1 MYNATEI
8 KNRPEKINGKRT
20 RGKGRKNPSAKKM
33 RKMLAR
39 AINAPSLSANAF
51 DAALHIHLVDV
62 VVIVVVGFRVVVVV
76 NVDVMFILFSSSVVE
91 HVRGDYP
98 NRSSR
103 TVNHP

>member
-1 MYNATEI
+1 MYNATE
-8 KNRPEKINGKRT
+8 KKSSGKINGKRT

-39 AINAPSLSANAF
+39 AINVPSLSANAF

-62 VVIVVVGFRVVVVV
+62 VGFRVVVGVV
-76 NVDVMFILFSSSVVE
+76 NVDVMFILFSSSVAE

-98 NRSSR
+98 NRTSQ
-103 TVNHP
+103 TVNHA